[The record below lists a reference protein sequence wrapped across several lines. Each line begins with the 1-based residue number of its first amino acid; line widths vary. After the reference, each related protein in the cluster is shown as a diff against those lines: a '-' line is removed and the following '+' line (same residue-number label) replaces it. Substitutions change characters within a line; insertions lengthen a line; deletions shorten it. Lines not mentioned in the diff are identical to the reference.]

1 MKFGKS
7 KHPLT
12 QFYSLQTW
20 ISHNALAY
28 GYIYDRNTGV
38 MTGSMYNVNGNF
50 GLRGNQGTSLQF
62 GNNNQFSLQN
72 NTELAFRRSVD
83 LVGETDAIG
92 RNIVKNYVVSENI
105 NLGYQFGKS
114 QVNLFCRGSLSRYDS
129 RMENFIPFNAWTVR
143 YGARGTFSLPANFG
157 ISTDFTIYTRR
168 GYSEASL
175 NTDNFVWNARLYW
188 STLNNQLLLMLDGFD
203 LLHDLSNVYYSINA
217 QARTETYTNVL
228 PRYVLFHIQWKF
240 HKQPKKH

>member
-62 GNNNQFSLQN
+62 GNNNQL
-72 NTELAFRRSVD
+72 
-83 LVGETDAIG
+83 
-92 RNIVKNYVVSENI
+92 
-105 NLGYQFGKS
+105 
-114 QVNLFCRGSLSRYDS
+114 
-129 RMENFIPFNAWTVR
+129 MENFIPFNAWTVR

-157 ISTDFTIYTRR
+157 IPTDFTIYTRR
-168 GYSEASL
+168 RYSEASL

-188 STLNNQLLLMLDGFD
+188 STINNQLLLMLDGFD
-203 LLHDLSNVYYSINA
+203 LLHDLSNVYNSINA